1 MYSMNSNDMTVSV
14 AAKLQ
19 ISCSAIAAGTLL
31 FAISFATAGHAQS
44 TGVAACDDFL
54 EKYTTCVTSK
64 LPAAAQGTYKA
75 QLDQTRK
82 MWLDMAKN
90 PGAKSAMEASCKQ
103 TMNTMKTAL
112 ASYGCS
118 F

>member
-1 MYSMNSNDMTVSV
+1 MMHTVKSSKIGTRRYASG
-14 AAKLQ
+14 AAMAAFAI
-19 ISCSAIAAGTLL
+19 ISASL
-31 FAISFATAGHAQS
+31 FASTCHAES
-44 TGVAACDDFL
+44 TGVSVCDDFL

-64 LPAAAQGTYKA
+64 IPVAAQSAYKA

-82 MWLDMAKN
+82 MWVDMGKN
-90 PGAKSAMEASCKQ
+90 AGAKPAMEASCKQ
-103 TMNTMKTAL
+103 TMDTMKTAL

>member
-1 MYSMNSNDMTVSV
+1 MIHAVKSSKIETRRYASG
-14 AAKLQ
+14 AAMATFAIVG
-19 ISCSAIAAGTLL
+19 ISL
-31 FAISFATAGHAQS
+31 FASTCHAES

-64 LPAAAQGTYKA
+64 IPAAAQSAYKA

-82 MWLDMAKN
+82 MWVDMGKN
-90 PGAKSAMEASCKQ
+90 VGAKPAMEASCKQ

>member
-1 MYSMNSNDMTVSV
+1 MQSINSNDMAVSV
-14 AAKLQ
+14 TTKRQ
-19 ISCSAIAAGTLL
+19 ISRSAIVAGALL
-31 FAISFATAGHAQS
+31 FAISFTTTGHAQS

-64 LPAAAQGTYKA
+64 LPAAAQSTYKA

-103 TMNTMKTAL
+103 TMDTMKTAL
-112 ASYGCS
+112 SSYGCS

>member
-1 MYSMNSNDMTVSV
+1 MHSMRHNSRTVIATKNRRVSY
-14 AAKLQ
+14 
-19 ISCSAIAAGTLL
+19 SAIAAGALL
-31 FAISFATAGHAQS
+31 LAVSFTATGHAQS

-64 LPAAAQGTYKA
+64 LPATAKPGYQA
-75 QLDQTRK
+75 QLDQMRK
-82 MWLDMAKN
+82 TWVDLAKQ

-103 TMNTMKTAL
+103 TMDTMKTAL
-112 ASYGCS
+112 SSYGCS

>member
-1 MYSMNSNDMTVSV
+1 MMTMKRNDISASRVKNGKTYRSGV
-14 AAKLQ
+14 AIGA
-19 ISCSAIAAGTLL
+19 LL
-31 FAISFATAGHAQS
+31 FTLSFSSIGNAQS

-64 LPAAAQGTYKA
+64 MPAAVQSTYKT

-103 TMNTMKTAL
+103 TMDSMKTAL
-112 ASYGCS
+112 SSYGCS

>member
-1 MYSMNSNDMTVSV
+1 MKKMTR
-14 AAKLQ
+14 
-19 ISCSAIAAGTLL
+19 SATIIGAML
-31 FAISFATAGHAQS
+31 FAVSFTATGHAQT
-44 TGVAACDDFL
+44 TGVAACDEFL

-64 LPAAAQGTYKA
+64 LPAAAQSTYKA

-90 PGAKSAMEASCKQ
+90 SGAKAAMEASCKQ
-103 TMNTMKTAL
+103 TMETMKTAL